1 MTTLFAV
8 AVLAL
13 GLVGPAQPPTT
24 STSQPPAPD
33 AQRPNPCDAPEFRQ
47 FEFWIGEWD
56 VTGPAG
62 GLIGSNI
69 IKPIAG
75 NCGLLENWTGNAG
88 GAGNSVNTYHQ
99 ADGKWHQAWVGTG
112 GGLLELEGNFVDG
125 KMVLEGTR
133 MGPNQQD
140 VWHRITWTPLD
151 GGRVRQFWESSSDKG
166 ATWTPMFDGLYTK
179 KKS

>member
-13 GLVGPAQPPTT
+13 GLNGPAQPPAT
-24 STSQPPAPD
+24 SSSQPPAQ
-33 AQRPNPCDAPEFRQ
+33 AQRQNPCDAPEFRH
-47 FEFWIGEWD
+47 FDFWIGEWD
-56 VTGPAG
+56 VAGPAG
-62 GLIGSNI
+62 APLGSSVI
-69 IKPIAG
+69 RPIAG
-75 NCGLLENWTGNAG
+75 NCGVLEHWTGTG
-88 GAGNSVNTYHQ
+88 GGEGNSANTFNRP
-99 ADGKWHQAWVGTG
+99 DGKWHQVWVGTG

-133 MGPNQQD
+133 MGPNQQE
-140 VWHRITWTPLD
+140 VRHRITWTPLE

-166 ATWTPMFDGLYTK
+166 ATWTPMFDGFYTK